1 MTLHQLRYFVAV
13 VTNKNFT
20 RAAEKCLVAQPS
32 LSQQIIQ
39 LERELG
45 HKLLERLGRTVRPT
59 EAGKMFHERAVA
71 ILASVDEAKRRVVEV
86 GDPERGTLRVGAI
99 PTVAPYLLPPLITRF
114 LRDFPRAAFE
124 VTEDLTEH
132 TVRGCLDGSLDFGL
146 VALPIG
152 DPRLLV
158 EPILREELLLV
169 TPSGHRF
176 RRKRKVCILD
186 LIGEPF
192 ILLSEAHCLGEQ
204 IVDFCAQQSC
214 QPLITCQS
222 AQLLTVQELV
232 AAGQGIS
239 LIPAM
244 ACAKDKSPER
254 HCRSLADSKPSRTL
268 AVIRHKDRYQS
279 PLAAR
284 FVEAL
289 KYYARACP
297 CPGVT
302 DMAETTSVH

>member
-13 VTNKNFT
+13 VANKNFT

-45 HKLLERLGRTVRPT
+45 QQLLERLGRTVRPT
-59 EAGKMFHERAVA
+59 DAGKMFYDRAVD
-71 ILASVDEAKRRVVEV
+71 ILASVDEAKRRVVEA
-86 GDPERGTLRVGAI
+86 GDPERGTLRIGAI
-99 PTVAPYLLPPLITRF
+99 PTVAPYLLPSLMTRF
-114 LRDFPRAAFE
+114 LRSFPRATFE

-132 TVRGCLDGSLDFGL
+132 TIRGCLEGALDLGL
-146 VALPIG
+146 VALPIAN
-152 DPRLLV
+152 PNLSV
-158 EPILREELLLV
+158 EPFLREELLLV
-169 TPSGHRF
+169 TPSEHRL
-176 RRKRKVCILD
+176 RRKRNLCIQD
-186 LIGEPF
+186 LVGEPF

-204 IVDFCAQQSC
+204 IVDFCTQQSC

-244 ACAKDKSPER
+244 ACAKDKNPNR
-254 HCRSLADSKPSRTL
+254 HYRPFPDARPGRTL
-268 AVIRHKDRYQS
+268 AVIRHKDRYLS
-279 PLAAR
+279 PLTER
-284 FVEAL
+284 FIEAL
-289 KYYARACP
+289 KAHALVTP
-297 CPGVT
+297 CPGVLSLSE
-302 DMAETTSVH
+302 AVAIH